1 MYTILLAALA
11 ATSLVSGAPHVK
23 GRACKRYK
31 ESVLEDY
38 ATYHLRYVA
47 LDCGAQHNTSFFD
60 ECCHP
65 LRRNENLTEVR
76 APHCT
81 PNETAIASASAHI
94 ANVTAP
100 VPTVTAPVPTVTGN
114 GDDDHD
120 GEDNQTEW
128 QNADDG
134 AAAAYSSKGG
144 VVPATT
150 TPAVLDATPT
160 PTPTPSPTPTP
171 DILDAHAGEQP
182 QDQPQGE
189 NHDEHHD
196 GWSPS
201 SSSEQTPSPTSSEQP
216 QETHSGDNNSGD
228 NNQGQNNNQG
238 NNGGGEI
245 IRGGFGTFYGQMDG
259 AQTGV
264 GACGETHADSDLIVA
279 ASWRWYPDMSVKS
292 PYCGRK
298 VEIWAAGNYAG
309 QGNRV
314 TATVADGCPSCQ
326 NDNCLDLSIGTW
338 QAMGIPQEVGVV
350 PIEYRFL

>member
-23 GRACKRYK
+23 GAACKRYK

-38 ATYHLRYVA
+38 ATYHFRYVA
-47 LDCGAQHNTSFFD
+47 LDCRAQHNTSFFD

-100 VPTVTAPVPTVTGN
+100 LPTVTAA

-144 VVPATT
+144 VVPTTT
-150 TPAVLDATPT
+150 TPAAQDATPT
-160 PTPTPSPTPTP
+160 PTPTPTP
-171 DILDAHAGEQP
+171 DNLDAHVWEQPQDQP

-189 NHDEHHD
+189 HH
-196 GWSPS
+196 GEEQSPTPS

-216 QETHSGDNNSGD
+216 QETPSGDNNDGD
-228 NNQGQNNNQG
+228 NNQGDNNNQG
-238 NNGGGEI
+238 SNGGGEI
-245 IRGGFGTFYGQMDG
+245 IKDGTATFYGQKDG
-259 AQTGV
+259 SQSGI
-264 GACGETHADSDLIVA
+264 GACGDKHADTDLIVA
-279 ASWRWYPDMSVKS
+279 VAAGFYGDMSAKS
-292 PYCGRK
+292 PYCGRQ
-298 VEIWAAGNYAG
+298 VRVWPAGDYAG
-309 QGNRV
+309 QGQPV
-314 TATVADGCPSCQ
+314 IATVADACPPCEY
-326 NDNCLDLSIGTW
+326 NCLDLSIGTW
-338 QAMGIPQEVGVV
+338 HAMGIPQEVGRV
-350 PIEYRFL
+350 PIEFQFL